1 MLTDKQIK
9 QILIM
14 RLESKCGKDF
24 INRFKIKLHT
34 TRCSSINR
42 KIRCRHVYHIY
53 CGSNQLEEYRA
64 NRTLDNARRVINSY
78 ANGIIDKFNKWQD
91 KQFEIESKATYNE
104 VEHKK
109 YDFEEISRIIN
120 SAKKVG
126 NYRVTSTAIGP
137 YKKSA
142 LITGAYN
149 SRNHGTRYSN
159 RASLVIAAVMAYVDK
174 ALTEQKLEDYFN

>member
-14 RLESKCGKDF
+14 ILESKCGKDF

-53 CGSNQLEEYRA
+53 CGYNQLEEYRA

-91 KQFEIESKATYNE
+91 KLSHFLSKKPRSHPRLLLFT
-104 VEHKK
+104 
-109 YDFEEISRIIN
+109 FWPLPISQ
-120 SAKKVG
+120 
-126 NYRVTSTAIGP
+126 TFF
-137 YKKSA
+137 
-142 LITGAYN
+142 YN
-149 SRNHGTRYSN
+149 SF
-159 RASLVIAAVMAYVDK
+159 SLPV
-174 ALTEQKLEDYFN
+174 LQQFWNL